1 MTTRTRKSKR
11 EVAHPPLLS
20 ITCWDRVAEM
30 QDPERYLTLQNLTY
44 LFQHNLVS
52 GETVRSF
59 IRALGF
65 TKGCALHYV
74 EVLASL
80 ICA

>member
-1 MTTRTRKSKR
+1 MTPRTSRSNR

-20 ITCWDRVAEM
+20 ITCWDRVEAM
-30 QDPERYLTLQNLTY
+30 QDPERYVTLQNLTY
-44 LFQHNLVS
+44 LFQHDLVS

-59 IRALGF
+59 LRALGF
-65 TKGCALHYV
+65 TKSCALHYV

-80 ICA
+80 TCA